1 VTRKTDGTQGFYR
14 AYAPESFAT
23 LEEAIEWTLLLAEEY
38 GLVEL
43 EVRKRECRE
52 YSEGG
57 WFVALVGAR
66 PPHWPET
73 VPAGLAP
80 LP

>member
-1 VTRKTDGTQGFYR
+1 VTRKTDNTQGFYR
-14 AYAPESFAT
+14 AYAPDSFAT

-43 EVRKRECRE
+43 EVKRRVTRG
-52 YSEGG
+52 YPNGG

-66 PPHWPET
+66 PPHPPET
-73 VPAGLAP
+73 VPVGMAP